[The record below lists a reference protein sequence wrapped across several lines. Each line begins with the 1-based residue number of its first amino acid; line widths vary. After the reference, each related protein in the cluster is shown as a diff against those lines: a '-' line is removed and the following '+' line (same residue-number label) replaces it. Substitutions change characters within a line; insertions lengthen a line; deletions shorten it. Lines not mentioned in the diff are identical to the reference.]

1 MSWTTP
7 GNLSA
12 EVHET
17 HTGLV
22 MLLGDRA
29 YKAKKAV
36 VTDFLDFSTP
46 QLREA
51 ACAHEIELNSRLAP
65 DSYLGLAHFSGVD
78 GEPPEPVIVMRR
90 YPDAYRLTSLV
101 KDGSPVEAN
110 LASIAETLAS
120 FHARAARG
128 ESIDACATAD
138 AVAARWR
145 DNIDALYDQAVLGRE
160 TIDEVWRLAAQ
171 FISGRDALFAQR
183 IAERRIVDGHA
194 DLLADDCFCMPE
206 GPVLLDCLEFD
217 DKLRY
222 VDGLDDAAFLAMD
235 LEFLGRKDLAEYFLD
250 QYGRAA
256 GETAPRTL
264 IDFYI
269 AYRAVVRGK
278 VDCVRVKQSHLEAA
292 ADAQRHMDIALDH
305 LAAATVRLITVGGG
319 PGTGK
324 TTLSRALAERVGA
337 QVISTDD
344 VRRELQAGGVIT
356 GKAGEA
362 DAGLYCAQNVAAVYD
377 AVLQRARK
385 FLRGGQSVIC
395 DATWRDAHHRECAR
409 TLAAETHAPLVE
421 LCCALPLPAAAARIE
436 NRGATSSDATPEI
449 AARLA
454 RSVDDWPDAHRVDT
468 GRPLA
473 ESVAEAAGI
482 VCASVAAAR

>member
-1 MSWTTP
+1 MAATTP

-22 MLLGDRA
+22 MLLGEFA

-36 VTDFLDFSTP
+36 VTDFLDFSTS
-46 QLREA
+46 QHREA

-65 DSYLGLAHFSGVD
+65 DSYLGLAHFSGVH

-101 KDGSPVEAN
+101 KRGSPVKAH
-110 LASIAETLAS
+110 LTSIAETLAS
-120 FHARAARG
+120 FHVRAARG
-128 ESIDACATAD
+128 KSIDACATAD

-145 DNIDALYDQAVLGRE
+145 DNIDELYRQAVLDRE

-171 FISGRDALFAQR
+171 FISGRAALFAQR
-183 IAERRIVDGHA
+183 IAERRILDGHA
-194 DLLADDCFCMPE
+194 DLIADDCFCMPE

-222 VDGLDDAAFLAMD
+222 VDGLDDATFLAMD
-235 LEFLGRKDLAEYFLD
+235 LEFLGRKDLAEYLLA
-250 QYGRAA
+250 QYSRAA
-256 GETAPRTL
+256 SETAPRPL
-264 IDFYI
+264 ADFYV

-278 VDCVRVKQSHLEAA
+278 VDCVRVAQGHADAA

-305 LAAATVRLITVGGG
+305 LRAATVRLVIIGGG

-324 TTLSRALAERVGA
+324 TTLSRALAERIGA

-344 VRRELQAGGVIT
+344 VRRELQADGVIT

-362 DAGLYCAQNVAAVYD
+362 GAGLYCARNVAAVYD

-385 FLRGGQSVIC
+385 CLQGGRSMIL
-395 DATWRDAHHRECAR
+395 DATWRDAHHRERAR
-409 TLAAETHAPLVE
+409 TLAAESHAPFVE
-421 LCCALPLPAAAARIE
+421 LCCSLPLPTASARIE

-449 AARLA
+449 AAKLA
-454 RSVDDWPDAHRVDT
+454 SSVDDWPDAHRVDT

-473 ESVAEAAGI
+473 ESVADATSIVYAA
-482 VCASVAAAR
+482 VATG